1 MGVFGIFKLKGF
13 DPDTFEKELTQLTK
27 QISNTQ
33 LQIYSLKGKSK
44 RWVFSLSKIFL
55 TTYALILVYI
65 YQKVPRSPIARNK
78 IVNFIESQSNGQL
91 MVLVGFPV
99 VGYLI
104 VYLINSIFR
113 LSVGRREK
121 RLQTLK
127 KKHSLKIEELKKI
140 TNFNTTNE
148 LLNKYGNQDERK
160 KSKDETDNKAT
171 AKKQVGASRQ
181 INSPNAQQQQQQQQ
195 IIKRLQSLQENPP
208 MQKPRTFQDRV
219 LDFIVGSD
227 NNEAIENRYALI
239 CKQCLTH
246 NGLAPPG
253 STNPFKVSYI
263 CPNCGF
269 LNGETEIE
277 ETTTP
282 IETEELDS
290 NKATPLAVDRS
301 LHRPLID
308 DVMDEPT
315 PDPISGDQ
323 AVEPILIDPK
333 DTHSSSFNRL
343 TNESP
348 LQDS

>member
-1 MGVFGIFKLKGF
+1 MGVFGIFKSKGF
-13 DPDTFEKELTQLTK
+13 DPDTFEKELTQLTR

-33 LQIYSLKGKSK
+33 SQIYSLKGKSK

-78 IVNFIESQSNGQL
+78 IVNFIESQSNDQL

-148 LLNKYGNQDERK
+148 LLNKYGNQDVRK
-160 KSKDETDNKAT
+160 KSKDETGNKAT
-171 AKKQVGASRQ
+171 AEKQVGASRQ
-181 INSPNAQQQQQQQQ
+181 INSANAQQQQQQQQ

-208 MQKPRTFQDRV
+208 VQKPRTFQDRV

-282 IETEELDS
+282 IETEELES
-290 NKATPLAVDRS
+290 NKATPLAVDRA
-301 LHRPLID
+301 LHRPSID
-308 DVMDEPT
+308 DVMDKPS
-315 PDPISGDQ
+315 PDPVSG
-323 AVEPILIDPK
+323 EPILIDPK
-333 DTHSSSFNRL
+333 DTHSSSFNRS

-348 LQDS
+348 LKDS

>member
-33 LQIYSLKGKSK
+33 QQIYSLKGKSK
-44 RWVFSLSKIFL
+44 RWVFSLSKLFI
-55 TTYALILVYI
+55 TAYALIVVYI
-65 YQKVPRSPIARNK
+65 YQKVPKSLISRNK
-78 IVNFIESQSNGQL
+78 IVNFIRNQSNDQL
-91 MVLVGFPV
+91 MVLVGFPL

-104 VYLINSIFR
+104 IYLINSIFK
-113 LSVGRREK
+113 LSVRRREK
-121 RLQTLK
+121 HLQTLK

-148 LLNKYGNQDERK
+148 LLNKYGNQEDRK
-160 KSKDETDNKAT
+160 KPKDETGNKET
-171 AKKQVGASRQ
+171 KKQSNVPRQ
-181 INSPNAQQQQQQQQ
+181 INTPNAQQQQQQQQ
-195 IIKRLQSLQENPP
+195 IIKRLQSLQANPP
-208 MQKPRTFQDRV
+208 VQAPRTFQDRI

-227 NNEAIENRYALI
+227 NNEATENRYALI

-269 LNGETEIE
+269 LNGETDTER
-277 ETTTP
+277 TTTP
-282 IETEELDS
+282 IETEELKS
-290 NKATPLAVDRS
+290 NAVSPLPVDPAVNS
-301 LHRPLID
+301 PLID
-308 DVMDEPT
+308 VVMDDST
-315 PDPISGDQ
+315 ADQ
-323 AVEPILIDPK
+323 TSDSQPVESTLIESK

-343 TNESP
+343 SNESP
-348 LQDS
+348 LNNS

>member
-33 LQIYSLKGKSK
+33 QQIYSLKGKSK
-44 RWVFSLSKIFL
+44 RWVFSLSKIFII
-55 TTYALILVYI
+55 TYALILVYI

-78 IVNFIESQSNGQL
+78 IVNFIKSQSNDQL
-91 MVLVGFPV
+91 MVLVGYPV

-113 LSVGRREK
+113 LSVGRRE
-121 RLQTLK
+121 RHLQSLK
-127 KKHSLKIEELKKI
+127 KNHSLKIEELKKI

-148 LLNKYGNQDERK
+148 LLNKYGNQEERK
-160 KSKDETDNKAT
+160 KSKDESRNKAT
-171 AKKQVGASRQ
+171 KKQLDGSRQ
-181 INSPNAQQQQQQQQ
+181 INTPNAQQQQQQQQ

-208 MQKPRTFQDRV
+208 VQKPRTFQDRV

-227 NNEAIENRYALI
+227 NNEATENRYALI

-277 ETTTP
+277 ETITP
-282 IETEELDS
+282 IETEELKS
-290 NKATPLAVDRS
+290 NEVAPLAVDPA
-301 LHRPLID
+301 LNKPLID
-308 DVMDEPT
+308 DVMDEAT
-315 PDPISGDQ
+315 PNPISGDQ
-323 AVEPILIDPK
+323 TVEPTLIEPK
-333 DTHSSSFNRL
+333 DTHSSSFNRQ

>member
-27 QISNTQ
+27 QISDTQ
-33 LQIYSLKGKSK
+33 QHIYSLKGKSK

-78 IVNFIESQSNGQL
+78 IVNFIKSQSNDQL

-121 RLQTLK
+121 YLQSLK

-140 TNFNTTNE
+140 TNFNTTND
-148 LLNKYGNQDERK
+148 LLNKYGNQDEKK
-160 KSKDETDNKAT
+160 KSKDETGNKSAT
-171 AKKQVGASRQ
+171 KKQLGASRQ
-181 INSPNAQQQQQQQQ
+181 IDTPNAQQQQQQQQ
-195 IIKRLQSLQENPP
+195 IIKRLQNLQENPP
-208 MQKPRTFQDRV
+208 VQKPRTFQDRV

-227 NNEAIENRYALI
+227 NNEATENRYALI

-269 LNGETEIE
+269 LNGETETEGI
-277 ETTTP
+277 TTP
-282 IETEELDS
+282 IETEELKL
-290 NKATPLAVDRS
+290 NEVTPLAIDPA

-308 DVMDEPT
+308 NVMDKPA
-315 PDPISGDQ
+315 PDPISGDET
-323 AVEPILIDPK
+323 VELTLIEPN

-348 LQDS
+348 LHDS